1 MSFHNYGLY
10 QLYNKSMLNYL
21 FYFSDNLKEKK
32 NSVMLSKHCMILIHS
47 LISPISRCSLA
58 VCLSSSLMYLVE
70 EHYYTINKTVLKGLG
85 IWPHDKSRLAFLRRM
100 LFLTL
105 AVTYI
110 ALQLAVFITSK
121 YNMNLFVKTMSLAF
135 PSILFTLKYIT
146 FMFRTKTM
154 KNLHHR
160 MREDWKLMQNKI
172 EHDIIKKCAH
182 DCQNYIIF
190 ISQSIAVLIIILV
203 IIQFL
208 PVTLDFIWPLDEPRS
223 HKPIITVEYFIFQ
236 DDHFYIATFHQTIIV
251 ALFTAIMIATGTTLL
266 LFALHS
272 FGMFKIASHR
282 IKHSI
287 DNYVIRMPNCEM
299 ERTIY
304 KRIIHVIIAHR
315 RAMEFSN
322 ILVSALNVP
331 YCTIVII
338 GVFSLSIN
346 LFRFVQ
352 AVTISM
358 DIEDIL
364 VSFSAVFGHL
374 VYMFIAIYVGQKAT
388 DHNDELF
395 RLTYDTSW
403 YLIPVTSQK
412 LILFLITRTGK
423 EFYYT
428 LGYIFVAK
436 IENFAMLL
444 NTALS
449 YVAVMYSIQ

>member
-272 FGMFKIASHR
+272 FGMFKIAR
-282 IKHSI
+282 
-287 DNYVIRMPNCEM
+287 
-299 ERTIY
+299 
-304 KRIIHVIIAHR
+304 
-315 RAMEFSN
+315 FSN

-436 IENFAMLL
+436 IENFAMVS
-444 NTALS
+444 NTKNNNKIHFFKNLYTS
-449 YVAVMYSIQ
+449 YVFSS

>member
-110 ALQLAVFITSK
+110 ALQ
-121 YNMNLFVKTMSLAF
+121 
-135 PSILFTLKYIT
+135 
-146 FMFRTKTM
+146 M

-436 IENFAMLL
+436 IENFAMVS
-444 NTALS
+444 NTKNNNKIHFFKNLYTS
-449 YVAVMYSIQ
+449 YVFSS